1 MSHGTTRST
10 CPPLPVGP
18 KSCDVRCD
26 CRSLRFGD
34 AKVAHNFAL
43 CKKNP
48 KNFSNF
54 VSARFPAHRKP
65 DDKNRILEH
74 QHDEYKNP
82 PDPDELPPV
91 RRLGAWLI
99 SLGAY
104 LGNTLKFDGLQI
116 GSFFAT
122 MGIASLFM
130 PAVMGII
137 ADRWIPAQRLLGL
150 CHLFAAGFITLAATR
165 TDYNSLYTLV
175 LLSVM
180 FYMPTIALSNS
191 VAYNALEK
199 AGLDTV
205 THFPPIRVWGTV
217 GFICA
222 MWVVDLGKMGLSAT
236 QLYFSATLGLI
247 LGLYSF
253 TLPNCPI
260 NRSGGGKSIVDLL
273 GLRAFALFKQ
283 RKMAIFFIFSMLLG
297 MSLQITNA
305 FADGYIK
312 SFGDTGI
319 HGAKYLGT
327 FGVEHSTI
335 LISLSQISETLCI
348 LLIPFFLKRFGIK
361 RVMLIAMFAWV
372 LRFALLG
379 AGNPGPGV
387 WMFILSMIVYGVAFD
402 FFNISG
408 SLFVE
413 KETSAAIR
421 SSAQGV
427 FMIMTNGLGAL
438 IGSYL
443 AGWVVN
449 HYGWPLSWY
458 LFAGFSLVVAIVF
471 AVIFKYK
478 HDPNRI

>member
-1 MSHGTTRST
+1 
-10 CPPLPVGP
+10 
-18 KSCDVRCD
+18 
-26 CRSLRFGD
+26 
-34 AKVAHNFAL
+34 
-43 CKKNP
+43 
-48 KNFSNF
+48 
-54 VSARFPAHRKP
+54 
-65 DDKNRILEH
+65 
-74 QHDEYKNP
+74 
-82 PDPDELPPV
+82 
-91 RRLGAWLI
+91 
-99 SLGAY
+99 
-104 LGNTLKFDGLQI
+104 
-116 GSFFAT
+116 
-122 MGIASLFM
+122 M

-297 MSLQITNA
+297 MTLQITNA

-387 WMFILSMIVYGVAFD
+387 WMFILSMIVYGNPFERTRRIHDHDQRSGRANRLLSRRMGRQPLRMAAFMVSVRRVLARRSD
-402 FFNISG
+402 RICSHIQIQARSEQNMKRHKRPMKRGELSD
-408 SLFVE
+408 SSPLFICIIGAYRSNSALSTLASRYPDS
-413 KETSAAIR
+413 TS
-421 SSAQGV
+421 
-427 FMIMTNGLGAL
+427 
-438 IGSYL
+438 
-443 AGWVVN
+443 
-449 HYGWPLSWY
+449 
-458 LFAGFSLVVAIVF
+458 
-471 AVIFKYK
+471 
-478 HDPNRI
+478 

>member
-1 MSHGTTRST
+1 MNTKIRLT
-10 CPPLPVGP
+10 LM
-18 KSCDVRCD
+18 
-26 CRSLRFGD
+26 
-34 AKVAHNFAL
+34 NFLQYA
-43 CKKNP
+43 
-48 KNFSNF
+48 
-54 VSARFPAHRKP
+54 VW
-65 DDKNRILEH
+65 
-74 QHDEYKNP
+74 
-82 PDPDELPPV
+82 
-91 RRLGAWLI
+91 GAWLI

-379 AGNPGPGV
+379 AGNPGPGRLDV
-387 WMFILSMIVYGVAFD
+387 HSLDDRLRRGVRFLQYLR
-402 FFNISG
+402 F
-408 SLFVE
+408 
-413 KETSAAIR
+413 AIR
-421 SSAQGV
+421 RKGDLGGNPFERTRRIHDHDQRSGRANRLLSRRMGRQPLRMAAFMVSVRRVLARRSDRICSHIQIQARSEQNMKRHKRPMKRGELSDSSPL
-427 FMIMTNGLGAL
+427 FICIIGAYRSNSAL
-438 IGSYL
+438 STL
-443 AGWVVN
+443 ASR
-449 HYGWPLSWY
+449 YPDST
-458 LFAGFSLVVAIVF
+458 S
-471 AVIFKYK
+471 
-478 HDPNRI
+478 

>member
-1 MSHGTTRST
+1 
-10 CPPLPVGP
+10 
-18 KSCDVRCD
+18 
-26 CRSLRFGD
+26 
-34 AKVAHNFAL
+34 
-43 CKKNP
+43 
-48 KNFSNF
+48 
-54 VSARFPAHRKP
+54 
-65 DDKNRILEH
+65 
-74 QHDEYKNP
+74 
-82 PDPDELPPV
+82 
-91 RRLGAWLI
+91 
-99 SLGAY
+99 
-104 LGNTLKFDGLQI
+104 
-116 GSFFAT
+116 
-122 MGIASLFM
+122 
-130 PAVMGII
+130 
-137 ADRWIPAQRLLGL
+137 
-150 CHLFAAGFITLAATR
+150 
-165 TDYNSLYTLV
+165 
-175 LLSVM
+175 
-180 FYMPTIALSNS
+180 
-191 VAYNALEK
+191 
-199 AGLDTV
+199 
-205 THFPPIRVWGTV
+205 
-217 GFICA
+217 
-222 MWVVDLGKMGLSAT
+222 
-236 QLYFSATLGLI
+236 
-247 LGLYSF
+247 
-253 TLPNCPI
+253 
-260 NRSGGGKSIVDLL
+260 
-273 GLRAFALFKQ
+273 
-283 RKMAIFFIFSMLLG
+283 MAIFFIFSMLLG

-387 WMFILSMIVYGVAFD
+387 WMFI
-402 FFNISG
+402 ISG